1 MDAQF
6 IQSVVQEVVKNYIGN
21 REQGKNKISVG
32 VSNRHIHVSR
42 GDLDILFGEGYKLR
56 KFKDLS
62 QPGQYA
68 AEDMVTLVGP
78 SGVKTKVRILGPER
92 SKTQVE
98 ISMTDGF
105 ELGLKPPVRDSG
117 ELAGTPGIS
126 VVGPGG
132 SVTIKEGVI
141 CAWRHIHMTPE
152 DAAKFGL
159 SDKQYVKVKTFGDRG
174 LIFDRV
180 LVRVNSQYSLEMHID
195 TDEANA
201 GFIKNG
207 DQVEIL
213 LT

>member
-1 MDAQF
+1 MDARF
-6 IQSVVQEVVKNYIGN
+6 IKSVVEEVVKNYMEHKETIP
-21 REQGKNKISVG
+21 VG
-32 VSNRHIHVSR
+32 VSNRHVHVSR
-42 GDLDILFGEGYKLR
+42 GDLDILFGEGYSLK

-105 ELGLKPPVRDSG
+105 ELGLKPPPRDSG
-117 ELAGTPGIS
+117 DLAGTPGIS
-126 VVGPGG
+126 IVGPKG
-132 SVTIKEGVI
+132 SITLKEGVI

-152 DAAKFGL
+152 DAKKFGF
-159 SDKQYVKVKTFGDRG
+159 SDKQHVKVKTSGDRG

-180 LVRVNSQYSLEMHID
+180 LIRVSSQYRLDMHID

-207 DQVEIL
+207 DLVEIL
-213 LT
+213 E

>member
-6 IQSVVQEVVKNYIGN
+6 IQSVVEEVVKKYMGN
-21 REQGKNKISVG
+21 KEPGKNKISVG

-42 GDLDILFGEGYKLR
+42 KDLDILFGEGYKLK

-68 AEDMVTLVGP
+68 AEDMVTLAGP
-78 SGVKTKVRILGPER
+78 AGVKTKVRILGPER

-117 ELAGTPGIS
+117 DTAGSPGIS
-126 VVGPGG
+126 IVGPKG

-141 CAWRHIHMTPE
+141 CAWRHIHMTPD

-159 SDKQYVKVKTFGDRG
+159 SDKQYVKVKTSGDRG

-195 TDEANA
+195 IDEANA

-207 DQVEIL
+207 DMVEIL
-213 LT
+213 I

>member
-1 MDAQF
+1 MDTRF
-6 IQSVVQEVVKNYIGN
+6 IQSVVEEVVKNYMGN
-21 REQGKNKISVG
+21 KEPEKNQISVG

-42 GDLDILFGEGYKLR
+42 SDLDILFGEGYNLK

-98 ISMTDGF
+98 ISLTDGF
-105 ELGLKPPVRDSG
+105 ELGVKPPARDSG
-117 ELAGTPGIS
+117 DIAGTPGIS
-126 VVGPGG
+126 IVGPNG
-132 SVTIKEGVI
+132 SITIKEGVI

-152 DAAKFGL
+152 DAQKFGL
-159 SDKQYVKVKTFGDRG
+159 SDKQYVKVKTSGDRG

-180 LVRVNSQYSLEMHID
+180 LVRVNSQYRLEMHID
-195 TDEANA
+195 IDEANA

-207 DQVEIL
+207 NSVEIL
-213 LT
+213 I